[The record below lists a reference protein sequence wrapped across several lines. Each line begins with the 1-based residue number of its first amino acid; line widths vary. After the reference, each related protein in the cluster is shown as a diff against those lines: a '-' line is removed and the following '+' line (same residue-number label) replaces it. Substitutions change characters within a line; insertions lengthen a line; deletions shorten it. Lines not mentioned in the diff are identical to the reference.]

1 MINAF
6 WTVKFRAKDIRIGD
20 GVITTINGRIYGG
33 DSCYKYIGTYA
44 ENGGVI
50 TAKLRI
56 SKYSD
61 LANLQSVVDIDNF
74 NLSLSGELQSA
85 SIHLHGELP
94 SDPNN
99 QFEAILTRI
108 TDID

>member
-6 WTVKFRAKDIRIGD
+6 WTVKFRAKDVRIGE

-33 DSCYKYIGTYA
+33 DSCYKYIGSYT
-44 ENGGVI
+44 ENNGSI
-50 TAKLRI
+50 SARLRI
-56 SKYSD
+56 SKYSN

-74 NLSLSGELQSA
+74 DLSLSGNVHAE
-85 SIHLHGELP
+85 SIQLYGELP

-99 QFEAILTRI
+99 RFEANMTRI
-108 TDID
+108 SDID

>member
-1 MINAF
+1 VINAF
-6 WTVKFRAKDIRIGD
+6 WTVKFRAKDIRIGE
-20 GVITTINGRIYGG
+20 GVITTIDGRIYGG
-33 DSCYKYIGTYA
+33 DSCYKYIGTYT
-44 ENGGVI
+44 ENGGFI

-74 NLSLSGELQSA
+74 NLSLSGKVQRD
-85 SIHLHGELP
+85 SIYLDGELP

-99 QFEAILTRI
+99 RFEAILTRI